1 MRLASFHIE
10 RMKME
15 RDRKLTL
22 DLKDQD
28 TWDVIYFLEFMDEK
42 RRKAERPKAIR

>member
-1 MRLASFHIE
+1 
-10 RMKME
+10 MKME

-28 TWDVIYFLEFMDEK
+28 TWDMIYFLEFMDKK
-42 RRKAERPKAIR
+42 RCRKASKSEKKP